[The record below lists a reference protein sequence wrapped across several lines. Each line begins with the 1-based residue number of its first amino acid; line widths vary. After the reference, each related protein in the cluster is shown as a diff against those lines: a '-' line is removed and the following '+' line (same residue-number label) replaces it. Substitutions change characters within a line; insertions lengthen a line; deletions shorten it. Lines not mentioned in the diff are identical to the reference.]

1 MSLKTCHVS
10 AVVSYNK
17 NHLQMNV
24 LIVVNIEIVKFEAVD
39 VEPIISSTSKTSDI
53 TKNEDEDEEYEFE
66 FKISADEYF
75 KIVEELRANDDD
87 LIEGEE
93 ILHKCTHEGCK
104 KIFKHRKYLMT
115 HKRRHL
121 FTNFCHLCGKM
132 IKGELYQHLKLHT

>member
-1 MSLKTCHVS
+1 
-10 AVVSYNK
+10 
-17 NHLQMNV
+17 MNF
-24 LIVVNIEIVKFEAVD
+24 LTVVNIEIVKFEAAD
-39 VEPIISSTSKTSDI
+39 VEPNIPTDI
-53 TKNEDEDEEYEFE
+53 TKDDDDEYEFE
-66 FKISADEYF
+66 FKLSADEYF
-75 KIVEELRANDDD
+75 KIVEDLRANDDD

-93 ILHKCTHEGCK
+93 TLHKCTYEGCK